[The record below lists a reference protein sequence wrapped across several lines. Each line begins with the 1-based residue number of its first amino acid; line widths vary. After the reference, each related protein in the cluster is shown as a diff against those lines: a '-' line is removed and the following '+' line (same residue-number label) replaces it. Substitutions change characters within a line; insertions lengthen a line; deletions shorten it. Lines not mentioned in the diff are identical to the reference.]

1 MRSLPA
7 FLLIS
12 LMVTMAWVPMVPAA
26 DSTVTVNTT
35 WSGTVI
41 LEGNVT
47 VDQGATLT
55 LEPGTTVDAKTYSL
69 TVEGTLDADQTSF
82 FSSTV
87 PLTQGSH
94 GQGLWIG
101 LVITPTGTA
110 TLDEVSISNAS
121 AALRVEGTLNANGL
135 TLNDAYRGIA
145 VHGGTAIVDDLTAQG
160 MDYEAVYLDSGSLTL
175 SNAEV
180 TDTAVGLDSS
190 GTAIV
195 TDFDVSQSG
204 IGVRVHGGSLHV
216 DGLELDDAA
225 VGIAANPGAA
235 INISN
240 VVGANLAIAI
250 DAANSDD
257 LKINQAVFSGQRML
271 LGTSVSGFELH
282 DVEFNATHQDSR
294 YVVDMKCSGQCTYD
308 GLNLLNTS
316 RGMSLSGSG
325 THELTNSQI
334 TASQQAIFASG
345 AGHLDIANSNVVT
358 DGVGINIQT
367 PTSLL
372 SAVGVELG
380 DAQSTGIDAL
390 GGVHDWDGISIHKSF
405 QSGDSSSVGVNAW
418 YADLNL
424 GEMNTENTSIGMRM
438 ERSVATIASLNAH
451 QGSTAGLHLINS
463 DVTAEDIS
471 TLAQTYGVHLVGQ
484 SHLQAINLTGTLH
497 DVALLLETSTAT
509 ATVRFFEPIN
519 TAQGAGDAS
528 GLGVLYY
535 GSESSPTINT
545 AESYFLEETPVTF
558 TDLDGQPIEANVVVH
573 GFEFVANSNGALT
586 LPLSSS
592 GSLIDATYQG
602 AGVRVVLTGGY
613 IGQSVQVPIIP
624 AGDWTI
630 PSSKVVI
637 LGPRPDGASHQLT
650 GSLTI
655 SDGAQL
661 TLMNTVLIVPA
672 SESVS
677 LLGTGVLEGEASTIE
692 APSLSVSPQ
701 GRLGALSSVVD
712 EESFLTIDGDVTWNC
727 AVQKQVNGIH
737 FDGSLALQP
746 YCEVRQNE
754 GRIPTQVSVLNDAK
768 FESFSQAYV
777 TVLDKGSPV
786 EGALIS
792 VAGATT
798 QTNSNGYGFLSH
810 PSLVV
815 DSSGENWYGTVML
828 TISAN
833 GLLDFISWDT
843 NVSFEHTF
851 MASTLPSGTVN
862 DWLILEK
869 QWSPYTLSSSLI
881 LSKDATMTVQD
892 GVSLRVSNDATI
904 TVNGTMDV
912 DEATL
917 ASTGS
922 GARWGGL
929 ILGDSAG
936 ASIDLAGAT
945 VVEAAPAVRINGDGS
960 FSANGVFFARS
971 ASESLI
977 TVETGSNAEVQLR
990 DSHLQD
996 AGNGCLRV
1004 FQSTGI
1010 FSMSNVTL
1018 SDCGGPGLWARQ
1030 TSLSVSKI
1038 TLGGGIE
1045 QGLDLT
1051 GVTGQVDG
1059 VHAHAFSGTGSL
1071 ISLSSIDGTFA
1082 LSDVNGVT
1090 GGLGGIIGSENKALN
1105 LQDINLTGAPGID
1118 IDRSAGTITNVH
1130 LSGDG
1135 SGTAVV
1141 FHHGRSLDPLYLTNV
1156 TIEQFAVGLGLHLDT
1171 DEQATPLV
1179 VRSSSITASTS
1190 LSTEGYDVRFEDTN
1204 LLGLVENYGAHVD
1217 LVDGSHNGIEVSE
1230 GGSFNA
1236 YRTFVLDAQRNGI
1249 PLNAEFTVQFPN
1261 SSLPEMHL
1269 MGTTIDAEIIVRM
1282 ITDSSDSTATAASF
1296 TATSAG
1302 SPSASIFVESL
1313 ATADRNVVISLVV
1326 NQAPTAELTEPM
1338 AGGRVMEGD
1347 SIRAAVRVQDDIDG
1361 VESIIISWKVYDVSG
1376 NAVLQNGNEP
1386 VFNITDLTA
1395 GFYVVEVTATDSY
1408 GLSSSTSVD
1417 IEYTLLDTDLDWL
1430 STCQSDTWFDS
1441 TLGRTCGPDIYDLDD
1456 DNDGFT
1462 DVKDAFPL
1470 DGCAYLDTD
1479 GDTQPDDLNCPEGVT
1494 SWLTVDMDDD
1504 GDGIPDSLEGVE
1516 ADSGNDN
1523 INAIM
1528 LVVTLFGI
1536 AVLMF
1541 FARLR
1546 KGGPGEFT
1554 SIDETHL

>member
-7 FLLIS
+7 FFLIS

-35 WSGTVI
+35 WSGNVI

-69 TVEGTLDADQTSF
+69 TVEGTLDADQASF
-82 FSSTV
+82 FSSTA

-101 LVITPTGTA
+101 LVIAPTGTA
-110 TLDEVSISNAS
+110 TLDDVSISNAS
-121 AALRVEGTLNANGL
+121 AALRVEGTLTANGL
-135 TLNDAYRGIA
+135 ILNDAYRGIA
-145 VHGGTAIVDDLTAQG
+145 VHGGTAVVDDLTARG

-175 SNAEV
+175 SNAEM

-195 TDFDVSQSG
+195 TGIDVSHTG
-204 IGVRVHGGSLHV
+204 IGVRAHAGSLHV
-216 DGLELDDAA
+216 DGLELDDVA

-240 VVGANLAIAI
+240 VAGANLSIAI
-250 DAANSDD
+250 DAANSDN
-257 LKINQAVFSGQRML
+257 LKIHEAVLSGQRML

-282 DVEFNATHQDSR
+282 NVEFDATHQDTR
-294 YVVDMKCSGQCTYD
+294 YVVDMKCSGQCMYD
-308 GLNLLNTS
+308 GLNLLNAS

-325 THELTNSQI
+325 THELTNSHI
-334 TASQQAIFASG
+334 TARQQAIFASG
-345 AGHLDIANSNVVT
+345 AGHVDIINSNTVT

-367 PTSLL
+367 PTSHL
-372 SAVGVELG
+372 SSVDVSLG
-380 DAQSTGIDAL
+380 GAQSTGIDVL
-390 GGVHDWDGISIHKSF
+390 GGEHDWDGISIHKSF

-418 YADLNL
+418 YAELDL
-424 GEMNTENTSIGMRM
+424 GEINTENTSTGMRM
-438 ERSVATIASLNAH
+438 ERSVATIDSLNAH

-471 TLAQTYGVHLVGQ
+471 TLAQTYGVHLLEQ

-497 DVALLLETSTAT
+497 DVALQIDDST

-519 TAQGAGDAS
+519 TAPGAGDAS
-528 GLGVLYY
+528 GQGLLYY
-535 GSESSPTINT
+535 GSESSPTINI

-573 GFEFVANSNGALT
+573 GFEFVANVNGALT

-592 GSLIDATYQG
+592 GSVIDATYQG

-624 AGDWTI
+624 TGDWTI
-630 PSSKVVI
+630 PSNKVVI

-650 GSLTI
+650 GSLTV

-677 LLGTGVLEGEASTIE
+677 LLGTGVLEGEGSTIE

-712 EESFLTIDGDVTWNC
+712 EDLFLTINSDVSWNC

-754 GRIPTQVSVLNDAK
+754 GRIPAQVSVLNDAK

-777 TVLDKGSPV
+777 TVLDKGTPV

-798 QTNSNGYGFLSH
+798 QTDSFGYGFLSH

-815 DSSGENWYGTVML
+815 DSSGESWYGTVML
-828 TISAN
+828 AISAN
-833 GLLDFISWDT
+833 GLQDFISWDT

-851 MASTLPSGTVN
+851 MASTLPSGTVD
-862 DWLILEK
+862 DWLVLEK
-869 QWSPYTLSSSLI
+869 QWSPYTLSSSLV

-917 ASTGS
+917 GSTGS

-936 ASIDLAGAT
+936 ASIDLAGT
-945 VVEAAPAVRINGDGS
+945 TLVEAAPAVRINGDGS

-971 ASESLI
+971 AAESLI

-1004 FQSTGI
+1004 FQSNGI

-1030 TSLSVSKI
+1030 ASLSISGI
-1038 TLGGGIE
+1038 TLGDGVE

-1059 VHAHAFSGTGSL
+1059 VSAHAFNGTGSL
-1071 ISLSSIDGTFA
+1071 ISLNSIDGTFA

-1105 LQDINLTGAPGID
+1105 LHDINLTGAPGID

-1141 FHHGRSLDPLYLTNV
+1141 FHHGRSLDTLYLTDV
-1156 TIEQFAVGLGLHLDT
+1156 TIEQFAVGLGLHLDAG
-1171 DEQATPLV
+1171 EQATPLI

-1190 LSTEGYDVRFEDTN
+1190 LATEGYDVRFEDTN
-1204 LLGLVENYGAHVD
+1204 LLGLVENYGAQVD
-1217 LVDGSHNGIEVSE
+1217 QVDGSHQNIEVSE

-1236 YRTFVLDAQRNGI
+1236 YRTFVLDAQRNGV
-1249 PLNAEFTVQFPN
+1249 PVYAEFTVQFPN
-1261 SSLPEMHL
+1261 STLPEMNL
-1269 MGTTIDAEIIVRM
+1269 MGTTIDAEIIVQM
-1282 ITDSSDSTATAASF
+1282 ITESSDSTASAAEF
-1296 TATSAG
+1296 TATSQG
-1302 SPSASIFVESL
+1302 SPSASISVESL
-1313 ATADRNVVISLVV
+1313 ATAARNVVISLLI

-1338 AGGRVMEGD
+1338 AGERVMEGY
-1347 SIRAAVRVQDDIDG
+1347 SIQAAVQVGDDIDSA
-1361 VESIIISWKVYDVSG
+1361 ENIIISWKVYDVSG
-1376 NAVLQNGNEP
+1376 NAVLQSGNELM
-1386 VFNITDLTA
+1386 FNITDLTA
-1395 GFYVVEVTATDSY
+1395 GFYVIEVTATDSY
-1408 GLSSSTSVD
+1408 GLSSSDSVD
-1417 IEYTLLDTDLDWL
+1417 IEYTLLDTDRDWL

-1470 DGCAYLDTD
+1470 DVCAYLDTD
-1479 GDTQPDDLNCPEGVT
+1479 GDTQPDDLNCPEGVST
-1494 SWLTVDMDDD
+1494 WLTVDMDDD

-1516 ADSGNDN
+1516 TDSGNDN

-1528 LVVTLFGI
+1528 VVVTLFFV
-1536 AVLMF
+1536 AVLLF
-1541 FARLR
+1541 IARLR
-1546 KGGPGEFT
+1546 KGGPGEFA